1 MKKKVLIIFLVL
13 IFLYCIGGV
22 IYSLF
27 INTDVKEEE
36 KKIITINNFDYE
48 INEKN
53 VGSLYIN
60 EFKKMKDNL
69 ESAEIN
75 YKDYVDSISKLYIID
90 LYSLN
95 DKINKYDVT
104 SVQYVNKESQEN
116 FKLKVSETIYKYIED
131 NSNNDRKQELA
142 SVVEVI
148 IKNVE
153 NTNYLIGEK
162 EYEAYNVTLEWLYE
176 KDLGYDTNAILTLI
190 KDENVISV
198 VSEKRIEDVVNVVDE
213 MSS

>member
-27 INTDVKEEE
+27 INTEVKEEE

>member
-1 MKKKVLIIFLVL
+1 MKKKVLIILLVL

-36 KKIITINNFDYE
+36 EKIITISNFDYE

-60 EFKKMKDNL
+60 EFKKLKNNL
-69 ESAEIN
+69 ESDEIN

-104 SVQYVNKESQEN
+104 SVQYVNNESQEN